1 MRKYSVHNIFG
12 PTIQG
17 EGGMTGTVCHFV
29 RLSGCNMWD
38 GRPETRAAST
48 CPFCDTDFLSHTM
61 MTADNIVEELDCLGR
76 KGWVTISGGEPAL
89 QVDQNLVDA
98 LHSADYL
105 VAIETNGT
113 KQVKATVDYLT
124 LSPKLPREQTVIE
137 DCDTLKLLYPHPN
150 PLIRPECFDDINA
163 RDKYLQPIDTG
174 DANSNLANTRR
185 TIDKLY
191 TLNGWRLSLQ
201 THKYVGVE

>member
-1 MRKYSVHNIFG
+1 
-12 PTIQG
+12 
-17 EGGMTGTVCHFV
+17 
-29 RLSGCNMWD
+29 MWD

-61 MTADNIVEELDCLGR
+61 MTADGIVGELDTLGR

-89 QVDQNLVDA
+89 QIDKNLIDA
-98 LHSADYL
+98 LHNADYL

-113 KQVKATVDYLT
+113 KQVNAMVDYLT
-124 LSPKLPREQTVIE
+124 LSPKLPRERTVVE

-150 PLIRPECFDDINA
+150 PLIRPEFFEGIKAQD
-163 RDKYLQPIDTG
+163 RYLQPIDTG
-174 DANSNLANTRR
+174 NAVDNQINVQR

-201 THKYVGVE
+201 THKYIGVE

>member
-1 MRKYSVHNIFG
+1 MK
-12 PTIQG
+12 
-17 EGGMTGTVCHFV
+17 
-29 RLSGCNMWD
+29 
-38 GRPETRAAST
+38 
-48 CPFCDTDFLSHTM
+48 
-61 MTADNIVEELDCLGR
+61 TAKAIVEELDSLGR

-89 QVDQNLVDA
+89 QIDKNLIDA
-98 LHSADYL
+98 LHDADYL

-150 PLIRPECFDDINA
+150 PLIRPEFFESIKAQD
-163 RDKYLQPIDTG
+163 RYLQPIDTG
-174 DANSNLANTRR
+174 DAKNNQINIQR

>member
-38 GRPETRAAST
+38 GRAST
-48 CPFCDTDFLSHTM
+48 REASMCPFCDTDFFSHTM
-61 MTADNIVEELDCLGR
+61 KTAKAIVEELDSLGR

-89 QVDQNLVDA
+89 QVDQNLIDT
-98 LHSADYL
+98 LHDADYL

-113 KQVKATVDYLT
+113 KQIKATVDYLT
-124 LSPKLPREQTVIE
+124 LSPKLPRGQTVVE
-137 DCDTLKLLYPHPN
+137 NCDTLKVLYPHPN
-150 PLIRPECFDDINA
+150 PLIRPEFFEDINA
-163 RDKYLQPIDTG
+163 RIKYLQPIDAE
-174 DANSNLANTRR
+174 DEKKNQINVQK

-191 TLNGWRLSLQ
+191 TLDGWRLSLQ
-201 THKYVGVE
+201 THKYMGVE

>member
-38 GRPETRAAST
+38 GRPQTRADST
-48 CPFCDTDFLSHTM
+48 CPFCDTDFFSHTM
-61 MTADNIVEELDCLGR
+61 MTADGIVGELDTLGR

-89 QVDQNLVDA
+89 QIDKNLIDA
-98 LHSADYL
+98 LHNADYL

-113 KQVKATVDYLT
+113 KQVNAMVDYLT
-124 LSPKLPREQTVIE
+124 LSPKLPRERTVVE

-150 PLIRPECFDDINA
+150 PLIRPEFFESIKAQD
-163 RDKYLQPIDTG
+163 RYLQPIDTG
-174 DANSNLANTRR
+174 DAKNNQINIQR